1 MPKVQVSGF
10 TMNYEEQGSGDPVVL
25 IPFLSADNA
34 CYAFQVPEYC
44 KYFKC
49 ISIDPRDTGESDKS
63 DGEYSTETLADDVA
77 AFMQAIGVDRAH
89 VFGLSLGAATAMQ
102 LAVRYPEKVR
112 SLSLHSPWAKSDSY
126 LKTTVTGWQAMAKG
140 LDSVTEMVIT
150 GIFPWCLTPELY
162 AEKPELIE
170 TLSGF
175 VRSRPEQP
183 VDAFIR
189 QSDAVISHDVESQ
202 LGKIKAPTQITFGD
216 HDAITSMRFAEP
228 LTANIPDNELVVFEN
243 CAHAPIFEDTAGFN
257 QKTLEFL
264 QRHTG

>member
-1 MPKVQVSGF
+1 MPKVQVNGL
-10 TMNYEEQGSGDPVVL
+10 TMNYEEQGSGEPIVL

-44 KYFKC
+44 KHFKC
-49 ISIDPRDTGESDKS
+49 ISIDPRDTGETDKP

-77 AFMQAIGVDRAH
+77 AFMQTVGIDRAH

-102 LAVRYPEKVR
+102 LAVRHPQRVK
-112 SLSLHSPWAKSDSY
+112 SLSLHSAWPKTDSY
-126 LKTTVTGWQAMAKG
+126 IKAAITGWQAMAKG

-150 GIFPWCLTPELY
+150 GIFPWCLTPDLY
-162 AEKPELIE
+162 VEKPDLIE
-170 TLSGF
+170 TLSEF

-189 QSDAVISHDVESQ
+189 QSNAVISHDVESH
-202 LGKIKAPTQITFGD
+202 LRKIAVPTQITFGR
-216 HDAITSMRFAEP
+216 HDAITSLRFAEP
-228 LTANIPDNELVVFEN
+228 LTANIPDNELVVFEE
-243 CAHAPIFEDTAGFN
+243 CSHAPIFEDTAGFN